1 MGLLKTITKKRLH
14 QSEVIKTGG
23 ADLETEQLLLE
34 MKQIRYKL
42 RELYSAFNET
52 RNPIEIEDCIN
63 SMQVFEEKHRI
74 LLEEMRKKQIRQ
86 PAYSFNNDGFDL
98 K

>member
-14 QSEVIKTGG
+14 QSDVIKTAG
-23 ADLETEQLLLE
+23 AELETEQLLLE
-34 MKQIRYKL
+34 MKQTRHKL
-42 RELYSAFNET
+42 RELYSAFNEA
-52 RNPIEIEDCIN
+52 RNPIEIEDCIK
-63 SMQVFEEKHRI
+63 SMQVFEEKHRL